1 LPKYEGNNLKN
12 EREIKAHNIENLYSK
27 IEKVIL
33 ILNAVSDT
41 SPFVEQV
48 SQKEIS
54 NNDNLGRDPESK
66 R

>member
-1 LPKYEGNNLKN
+1 LKN
-12 EREIKAHNIENLYSK
+12 EREIKAHNIGNLYSK

-33 ILNAVSDT
+33 ILNSTSDT

-54 NNDNLGRDPESK
+54 NNDNLGRDPELK
-66 R
+66 RKN

>member
-1 LPKYEGNNLKN
+1 MKN
-12 EREIKAHNIENLYSK
+12 EREIKTHNIENLYSK

-33 ILNAVSDT
+33 ILNSTSDA

-66 R
+66 RQN